1 MVSATPRTAAPPGRP
16 RWWAELP
23 LLVAVYAAY
32 TAGRLLA
39 RGDVAAATG
48 HGTALLRVER
58 ALHLTPEPALN
69 RLFTQVPVVGVPA
82 AYAYAALHYVVT
94 PAVLVWLWRRRPA
107 HYRAARSRLL
117 TATLIGLIG
126 FTLFPTA
133 PPRLLDAGQGFVD
146 GMAHYA
152 GYGWWGAEASAPRG
166 LGGLT
171 NQYAAMPSLHVGW
184 ALWCGAVGWRLAS
197 SRVVRALAVAYPVA
211 IALVVMGTANHYLL
225 DVLAGVAVMGVG
237 AWLAGPLLRLADAV
251 RARGT
256 GPGGAPDASGSP
268 GAARWRR
275 ARRAATG
282 RRGAAGGVVGAGCE
296 TSPGERFP
304 RQPIRGGRRPER
316 PADAA
321 PEPAA
326 APH

>member
-1 MVSATPRTAAPPGRP
+1 MASAAPRTAARPGRP
-16 RWWAELP
+16 RWWTELP
-23 LLVAVYAAY
+23 LLAAVYAAY

-39 RGDVAAATG
+39 RGDVATATG

-69 RLFTQVPVVGVPA
+69 RLFTGVPVVGVPA

-107 HYRAARSRLL
+107 HYRVARGGLL

-184 ALWCGAVGWRLAS
+184 ALWCGVIVWRLAS
-197 SRVVRALAVAYPVA
+197 SRVARALAVAYPVA

-237 AWLAGPLLRLADAV
+237 AWLTGPLLRLADAV
-251 RARGT
+251 RTRGT
-256 GPGGAPDASGSP
+256 PPAATEPDAP
-268 GAARWRR
+268 AT
-275 ARRAATG
+275 ARRRRTATG
-282 RRGAAGGVVGAGCE
+282 RRGRAGGVVGGGCE

-304 RQPIRGGRRPER
+304 RQPTRGDHCAER
-316 PADAA
+316 GADAA